1 MTRLVKIRIWLLVFM
16 VGLVASGLTVFP
28 LKFEVELL
36 HLYLGEGSWLGALL
50 PDVAQMI
57 DRVHAAVL
65 ETLERYPVLFYGTD
79 WLGFAHILLG
89 ILFIGPFKDPVK
101 NIWVIEFGII
111 ACILVVPFAFI
122 CGPMRGIPL
131 FWTLI
136 DCSFGVVGIIPLLL
150 VRKHIH
156 LLQGS

>member
-1 MTRLVKIRIWLLVFM
+1 MSRLEKIRIWLMVFI

-28 LKFEVELL
+28 LRFEVELL
-36 HLYLGEGSWLGALL
+36 RAYLGAGSWVGNLL

-65 ETLERYPVLFYGTD
+65 ETLDKYPFLFYGTD

-89 ILFIGPFKDPVK
+89 ILFIGPLKDPVK

-111 ACILVVPFAFI
+111 ACILVIPFAFI
-122 CGPMRGIPL
+122 CGPVRGIPL
-131 FWTLI
+131 FWTLV

-150 VRKHIH
+150 VRKHIQI
-156 LLQGS
+156 LQAS

>member
-1 MTRLVKIRIWLLVFM
+1 M
-16 VGLVASGLTVFP
+16 
-28 LKFEVELL
+28 
-36 HLYLGEGSWLGALL
+36 
-50 PDVAQMI
+50 D
-57 DRVHAAVL
+57 
-65 ETLERYPVLFYGTD
+65 TLNKYPFLFYGTD

-131 FWTLI
+131 FWTLV
-136 DCSFGVVGIIPLLL
+136 DCSFGVLGIIPLLL
-150 VRKHIH
+150 VRKHIQK
-156 LLQGS
+156 LEIL

>member
-1 MTRLVKIRIWLLVFM
+1 MNRLVKIRIWLLVFI

-28 LKFEVELL
+28 LGLEVELL
-36 HLYLGEGSWLGALL
+36 HTYLGEGSRVGALL
-50 PDVAQMI
+50 PDVARMI
-57 DRVHAAVL
+57 DRVQVGVL
-65 ETLERYPVLFYGTD
+65 DTLDKYPFLFYGTD

-89 ILFIGPFKDPVK
+89 ILFIGPLKDPVK

-131 FWTLI
+131 FWTLV

-150 VRKHIH
+150 VRKHIQK
-156 LLQGS
+156 LETL